1 RQLHGSPLNIRR
13 VVSRICGALFRGS
26 LGGGAHGVFELF
38 VRIADVTQLSGWNTY
53 PSRAFE
59 LSDASRLRKHT
70 LESNEAAFDKLLSR

>member
-1 RQLHGSPLNIRR
+1 MIDPLRASAIDCAMTARP
-13 VVSRICGALFRGS
+13 

-38 VRIADVTQLSGWNTY
+38 VRIADVTQLSGWSAY

-70 LESNEAAFDKLLSR
+70 LESNEAAFDKPLSR